1 MPIEN
6 QMAKLIQ
13 LDSGDRKPYD
23 MFQPRRPPL
32 QSDTSEDLQFIVDQY
47 WSWHFDPSVTNAAT
61 ILLMTDLGW
70 KKTSQLSVPLGALT
84 SPLGRALSHSDPD
97 IRDTALTV
105 FDSQIEIPAGTVL
118 IGEDLTSV
126 FVDAFK
132 VGRYPVTNAQY
143 KRFIDATDHRSP
155 YSWEDNQ
162 FQLNTGDHPV
172 VWVNCEDAGVY
183 ADWVGGRL
191 PSFEEWER
199 AARGDDDRLFTWGSE
214 IDKPRCNTAEA
225 GARTTTPVG
234 TFPGGISRFGCY
246 DLLGNVWE
254 WTSTWYDENRHFRV
268 VRGGAWYYNHDHA
281 TCIGYDLFSK
291 EYTEFVIGFRV
302 CF

>member
-1 MPIEN
+1 
-6 QMAKLIQ
+6 MAKLIQ
-13 LDSGDRKPYD
+13 LDGSNRKPCGVS
-23 MFQPRRPPL
+23 QPRRPPL
-32 QSDTSEDLQFIVDQY
+32 QSNTSENLQFIVDQY
-47 WSWHFDPSVTNAAT
+47 WSWHFDSSVTDAAR
-61 ILLMTDLGW
+61 LLLATNLGW
-70 KKTSQLSVPLGALT
+70 NETNQLSVPLGALT
-84 SPLGRALSHSDPD
+84 SPLGTALSHSNPD
-97 IRDTALTV
+97 IRDAALTV
-105 FDSQIEIPAGTVL
+105 FDSQVKIPAGTVL
-118 IGEDLTSV
+118 IGEDLNSV

-132 VGRYPVTNAQY
+132 IGRYPVTNAQY
-143 KRFIDATDHRSP
+143 KRFIDATGHRDP

-162 FQLNTGDHPV
+162 FLPNTGDHPV
-172 VWVNCEDAGVY
+172 IWVSSEDAEVY

-199 AARGDDDRLFTWGSE
+199 AARGDDDRLFTWGDK

-234 TFPGGISRFGCY
+234 TFPEGISQFGCY

-254 WTSTWYDENRHFRV
+254 WTSTWYDENQHFRV

>member
-1 MPIEN
+1 
-6 QMAKLIQ
+6 MAKLIQ
-13 LDSGDRKPYD
+13 LDGSNRKPCSVS
-23 MFQPRRPPL
+23 QPRRPPL
-32 QSDTSEDLQFIVDQY
+32 QSNTSENLQFIVDQY
-47 WSWHFDPSVTNAAT
+47 WSWHFDSSVTDAAR
-61 ILLMTDLGW
+61 LLLATNLGW
-70 KKTSQLSVPLGALT
+70 NETNQLSVPLGALT
-84 SPLGRALSHSDPD
+84 SPLGTALSHSNPD
-97 IRDTALTV
+97 IRDVALTV
-105 FDSQIEIPAGTVL
+105 FDSQVKIPAGTVL
-118 IGEDLTSV
+118 VGEDLNSV

-132 VGRYPVTNAQY
+132 IGRYPVTNAQY
-143 KRFIDATDHRSP
+143 KRFIDATGHRDP

-162 FQLNTGDHPV
+162 FLPNTGDHPV
-172 VWVNCEDAGVY
+172 IWVSSEDAEVY

-199 AARGDDDRLFTWGSE
+199 AARGDDDRLFTWGDK

-234 TFPGGISRFGCY
+234 TFPEGISQFGCY

-254 WTSTWYDENRHFRV
+254 WTSTWYDENQHFRV